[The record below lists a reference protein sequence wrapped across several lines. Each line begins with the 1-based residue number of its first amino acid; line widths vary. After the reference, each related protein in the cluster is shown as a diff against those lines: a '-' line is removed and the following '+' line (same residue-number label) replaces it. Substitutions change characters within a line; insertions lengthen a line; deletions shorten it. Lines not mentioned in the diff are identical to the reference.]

1 MGVSHHHRALDLD
14 DSQHAYT
21 PFLSLTQRE
30 SEATTTKPSSVLNQ
44 LGTFNGVYVPCLL
57 NIIGVILFLRL
68 GWAIGQAGV
77 LGMLTIFFFAELQA
91 VLTVL
96 SASAIASNG
105 AMRGG
110 GSYYLISRSLGPE
123 FGGAIGV
130 QFYLLYASGVA
141 MYLVG
146 FAEEVAQTWFV
157 DSAWGKKWVVVTVAS
172 TTLVTI
178 VCIALIG
185 AHAFSKVNQYLFV
198 VQFACIAY
206 GAVRGYTCTL
216 VVFRLFTVSQIV
228 ICVSTT
234 RALESGGHVTG
245 PQSSTLAANMHANYT
260 DELHVCGDSAC
271 DLGAV
276 YAIVFPLATGFM
288 EGLNLSGDLKHPGKS
303 IPVGSL
309 AAVVTACVIYIS
321 LIFLF
326 GASFDGVALRTNFSF
341 FQQVGPTPYIIITGI
356 LVSCYTSGLGALFGA
371 SRILQAI
378 ARDNLFYGFGC
389 LGQGSAHGDEP
400 QYAVAFTALL
410 SFVFIFIGDLDVLAP
425 ICTSFFCVAYAAV
438 NFTSLVLQVTGV
450 PNFRPTFRYSCWPLS
465 LAGVVLNLSVMI
477 YLNAMYAAVT
487 LVIVTA
493 LFVYLYLVGP
503 ETSWGNV
510 SQALIYHQV
519 RKYLLRL
526 DTRKGHLKF
535 WRPAILFV
543 PPTSHAPSVAL
554 CNRLKKGGL
563 YIVGDIVLG
572 EFGPSTT
579 TQASRRLQRW
589 LDVIDDANLKAIPQ
603 NVVVFR
609 HCDKVDA
616 ALLVPDA
623 KHSWVRPP
631 RRLWRLDGVVRT
643 VDVWITEPKPW
654 SGTSSHVTLMLQLAH
669 VLQSNVQ
676 WKGLPIRLVRVCDD
690 GNDESAEHLIHVAS
704 ELRIALH
711 PTHALLL
718 PMPGG
723 GAAAAV
729 EINRLV
735 RDHSRDAALVVMP
748 LADPT
753 VSQPD
758 EFAATIEVLTNGL
771 PPTMMVWSADG
782 ESVITTCI

>member
-206 GAVRGYTCTL
+206 GAVR
-216 VVFRLFTVSQIV
+216 
-228 ICVSTT
+228 
-234 RALESGGHVTG
+234 
-245 PQSSTLAANMHANYT
+245 
-260 DELHVCGDSAC
+260 
-271 DLGAV
+271 
-276 YAIVFPLATGFM
+276 
-288 EGLNLSGDLKHPGKS
+288 KS

-603 NVVVFR
+603 
-609 HCDKVDA
+609 
-616 ALLVPDA
+616 
-623 KHSWVRPP
+623 
-631 RRLWRLDGVVRT
+631 
-643 VDVWITEPKPW
+643 
-654 SGTSSHVTLMLQLAH
+654 
-669 VLQSNVQ
+669 
-676 WKGLPIRLVRVCDD
+676 
-690 GNDESAEHLIHVAS
+690 
-704 ELRIALH
+704 
-711 PTHALLL
+711 
-718 PMPGG
+718 
-723 GAAAAV
+723 
-729 EINRLV
+729 
-735 RDHSRDAALVVMP
+735 
-748 LADPT
+748 
-753 VSQPD
+753 
-758 EFAATIEVLTNGL
+758 
-771 PPTMMVWSADG
+771 
-782 ESVITTCI
+782 

>member
-1 MGVSHHHRALDLD
+1 MGVSHHHRVLDLD

-206 GAVRGYTCTL
+206 GAVRGNTYTL

-228 ICVSTT
+228 ICVSST

-288 EGLNLSGDLKHPGKS
+288 EGLNLSGDLKHPGIYIKSDCFLIGKS

-603 NVVVFR
+603 DNV
-609 HCDKVDA
+609 
-616 ALLVPDA
+616 L
-623 KHSWVRPP
+623 S
-631 RRLWRLDGVVRT
+631 
-643 VDVWITEPKPW
+643 I
-654 SGTSSHVTLMLQLAH
+654 
-669 VLQSNVQ
+669 
-676 WKGLPIRLVRVCDD
+676 
-690 GNDESAEHLIHVAS
+690 
-704 ELRIALH
+704 
-711 PTHALLL
+711 
-718 PMPGG
+718 
-723 GAAAAV
+723 
-729 EINRLV
+729 
-735 RDHSRDAALVVMP
+735 
-748 LADPT
+748 
-753 VSQPD
+753 
-758 EFAATIEVLTNGL
+758 
-771 PPTMMVWSADG
+771 
-782 ESVITTCI
+782 

>member
-1 MGVSHHHRALDLD
+1 MGVSHHHRVLDLD

-206 GAVRGYTCTL
+206 IYQVNCFL
-216 VVFRLFTVSQIV
+216 I
-228 ICVSTT
+228 
-234 RALESGGHVTG
+234 
-245 PQSSTLAANMHANYT
+245 
-260 DELHVCGDSAC
+260 
-271 DLGAV
+271 
-276 YAIVFPLATGFM
+276 
-288 EGLNLSGDLKHPGKS
+288 GKS

-378 ARDNLFYGFGC
+378 ARDNLFYGI
-389 LGQGSAHGDEP
+389 SSE
-400 QYAVAFTALL
+400 
-410 SFVFIFIGDLDVLAP
+410 VFI
-425 ICTSFFCVAYAAV
+425 CQAA
-438 NFTSLVLQVTGV
+438 
-450 PNFRPTFRYSCWPLS
+450 
-465 LAGVVLNLSVMI
+465 
-477 YLNAMYAAVT
+477 
-487 LVIVTA
+487 
-493 LFVYLYLVGP
+493 
-503 ETSWGNV
+503 
-510 SQALIYHQV
+510 
-519 RKYLLRL
+519 
-526 DTRKGHLKF
+526 
-535 WRPAILFV
+535 WR
-543 PPTSHAPSVAL
+543 
-554 CNRLKKGGL
+554 
-563 YIVGDIVLG
+563 
-572 EFGPSTT
+572 
-579 TQASRRLQRW
+579 
-589 LDVIDDANLKAIPQ
+589 
-603 NVVVFR
+603 
-609 HCDKVDA
+609 
-616 ALLVPDA
+616 
-623 KHSWVRPP
+623 
-631 RRLWRLDGVVRT
+631 
-643 VDVWITEPKPW
+643 
-654 SGTSSHVTLMLQLAH
+654 
-669 VLQSNVQ
+669 
-676 WKGLPIRLVRVCDD
+676 
-690 GNDESAEHLIHVAS
+690 
-704 ELRIALH
+704 
-711 PTHALLL
+711 
-718 PMPGG
+718 
-723 GAAAAV
+723 
-729 EINRLV
+729 
-735 RDHSRDAALVVMP
+735 
-748 LADPT
+748 
-753 VSQPD
+753 
-758 EFAATIEVLTNGL
+758 
-771 PPTMMVWSADG
+771 
-782 ESVITTCI
+782 